1 LRRQA
6 YSDDLRERVAAAYAV
21 AGASS
26 AQVAARFQVSA
37 SFVRKVR
44 RQQKQRGTTA
54 RQRARP
60 GPAPCL
66 LAPALAELQACLAQQ
81 PDATLAELGIWL
93 AALGQPAVS
102 RATLGRAVVGLDWRR
117 KKKHPCRRARHGVGR
132 SPARGLPRVYSK
144 RGFYPL

>member
-1 LRRQA
+1 MQA

-21 AGASS
+21 AGATS
-26 AQVAARFQVSA
+26 AHVAARFQVSA

-54 RQRARP
+54 SQRGRP

-66 LAPALAELQACLAQQ
+66 LAPALRELSACLVQQ
-81 PDATLAELGIWL
+81 PDATLDELCIWL

-117 KKKHPCRRARHGVGR
+117 KKKAPMPPSATR
-132 SPARGLPRVYSK
+132 SGS
-144 RGFYPL
+144 